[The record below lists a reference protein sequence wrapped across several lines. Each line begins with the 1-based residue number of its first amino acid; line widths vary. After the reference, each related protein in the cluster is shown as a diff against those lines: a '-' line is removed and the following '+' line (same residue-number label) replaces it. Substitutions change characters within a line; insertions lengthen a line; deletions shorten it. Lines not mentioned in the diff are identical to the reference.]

1 MAFTGPRS
9 MSADPHGS
17 SVVRREGDRIVVWLR
32 GEHDIATTAESSEAL
47 AWAIAM
53 GDADLVVD
61 LSEVQFMDASTI
73 GVIVKARNFLLT
85 RSRSLSLR
93 APTRCARRVLDV
105 CGLAELIDS
114 GSSRSETAAA
124 LGSWVAVPASDRADH
139 RAGGAGP
146 AVGQTMAA
154 PGQCEQVGGTVV
166 VPAVR
171 RGP

>member
-93 APTRCARRVLDV
+93 APTRCVAPGARRG
-105 CGLAELIDS
+105 GLAELIDS
-114 GSSRSETAAA
+114 GVVEIRDRGP

-154 PGQCEQVGGTVV
+154 PGQCEQVGGTVA